1 MAGTGS
7 GYDLSVS
14 TFSPDGRVFQVE
26 YAAKAVD
33 SSPLCVAAA
42 CKEGVAFAVEKPKG
56 SVMLARGSN
65 RRIFPVTKDIGMVV
79 AGLVP
84 DGRQLW
90 HRARSEARFYM
101 KGYGV
106 EIPIGV
112 LAERIALFM
121 HAYSLYWHVRPFGAT
136 CILGGLQ
143 ADPATG
149 YKQFKGEVYSIDPSG
164 CCSRYTGTAAG
175 QNRPSAKTEL
185 EKLPLQE
192 LDTQGLGEELARM
205 LLVLREEGQAEAK
218 TELELGALCL
228 KEGKP
233 VFELWDA
240 ERVEAAVQKAKQAIE
255 AMESD

>member
-1 MAGTGS
+1 MSGIGS

-33 SSPLCVAAA
+33 GAALCMAAA
-42 CKEGVAFAVEKPKG
+42 CKGGVVFAVEKPKA
-56 SVMLARGSN
+56 SVMLAHGSN
-65 RRIFPVTKDIGMVV
+65 RRIFPVSKDIGMVV

-90 HRARSEARFYM
+90 HRARSEAQSYL
-101 KGYGV
+101 KNYGV
-106 EIPIGV
+106 DIPIGV
-112 LAERIALFM
+112 LAERISLFM

-143 ADPATG
+143 TDPETG
-149 YKQFKGEVYSIDPSG
+149 YKEFKGEVYSIDPSG
-164 CCSRYTGTAAG
+164 CCSRYSGTAAG

-185 EKLPLQE
+185 EKLNLME
-192 LDTQGLGEELARM
+192 LNPQALGEELTRILVM
-205 LLVLREEGQAEAK
+205 LKEDGLAESK
-218 TELELGALCL
+218 VELEVGSLRLENNQA
-228 KEGKP
+228 
-233 VFELWDA
+233 VFELWAPD
-240 ERVEAAVQKAKQAIE
+240 RVAAAATKAKQAIE

>member
-1 MAGTGS
+1 MAGLGS

-33 SSPLCVAAA
+33 SAALCMAAA
-42 CKEGVAFAVEKPKG
+42 CREGVAFAVEKPKG
-56 SVMLARGSN
+56 SVMLAHGSN
-65 RRIFPVTKDIGMVV
+65 RRIFSVSKDIGMVV

-90 HRARSEARFYM
+90 HRARSEARSYL
-101 KGYGV
+101 KAYGV

-143 ADPATG
+143 ADPETG

-164 CCSRYTGTAAG
+164 CCSRYSGTAAG

-185 EKLPLQE
+185 EKLPLAE
-192 LDTQGLGEELARM
+192 LDVQTLGEELARVLM
-205 LLVLREEGQAEAK
+205 VLREEGQAEGK
-218 TELELGALCL
+218 VELEVGSLSLKNGA
-228 KEGKP
+228 P
-233 VFELWDA
+233 VFELWDTD
-240 ERVEAAVQKAKQAIE
+240 RVAAAVAKARQAIE

>member
-1 MAGTGS
+1 MAGLGS

-33 SSPLCVAAA
+33 SAALCVAAA
-42 CKEGVAFAVEKPKG
+42 CKGGVAFAVEKPKV
-56 SVMLARGSN
+56 SAMLAQGSN

-90 HRARSEARFYM
+90 HRARAEARAYL

-106 EIPIGV
+106 SIPIGV
-112 LAERIALFM
+112 LAERLALFM

-143 ADPATG
+143 ADPVTG
-149 YKQFKGEVYSIDPSG
+149 FKELKGEVYSIDPSG
-164 CCSRYTGTAAG
+164 CCSRYWGTAAG

-185 EKLPLQE
+185 EKLPLSE
-192 LDTQGLGEELARM
+192 LDPEGLGDELARV
-205 LLVLREEGQAEAK
+205 LLVLREEGQSEGK
-218 TELELGALCL
+218 TEIEIGSLSIQGGQA
-228 KEGKP
+228 
-233 VFELWDA
+233 VFGLWDS
-240 ERVEAAVQKAKQAIE
+240 ERVAAAVTKAKQAIE

>member
-1 MAGTGS
+1 MAGLGS

-33 SSPLCVAAA
+33 SSALCMAAA
-42 CKEGVAFAVEKPKG
+42 CRGGVAFAVEKPKI
-56 SVMLARGSN
+56 SVMLAHGSN
-65 RRIFPVTKDIGMVV
+65 RRIFSISKDIGMVV

-90 HRARSEARFYM
+90 HRARNEARSYL
-101 KGYGV
+101 KAYGV

-143 ADPATG
+143 VDPETG

-164 CCSRYTGTAAG
+164 CCSRYSGTAAG

-185 EKLPLQE
+185 EKLPLAEMDAQA
-192 LDTQGLGEELARM
+192 LGEELTRV
-205 LLVLREEGQAEAK
+205 LILLREEGQAEGK
-218 TELELGALCL
+218 VELEVGSLSLKNGA
-228 KEGKP
+228 P
-233 VFELWDA
+233 VFELWDTD
-240 ERVEAAVQKAKQAIE
+240 RVAAAVAKAKQAIE